1 MEFVGN
7 IDYWG
12 LRNSMYLLNIVM
24 FFLGT
29 VQLSFETKTEVVSG
43 GTGTTIWSYDNPS
56 PIVTLKKS

>member
-1 MEFVGN
+1 MGN

-24 FFLGT
+24 FLLGT
-29 VQLSFETKTEVVSG
+29 VQLSFETKTEVISG
-43 GTGTTIWSYDNPS
+43 GTGATIWGYDNPS

>member
-24 FFLGT
+24 FFLGA
-29 VQLSFETKTEVVSG
+29 VQLSFETKTEVISG
-43 GTGTTIWSYDNPS
+43 GTGATIWSYDNPS

>member
-1 MEFVGN
+1 MEFMGN

-24 FFLGT
+24 FLLGT
-29 VQLSFETKTEVVSG
+29 VQLSFETKTEVISG
-43 GTGTTIWSYDNPS
+43 GTGAAIGSYDNPS